1 MQTQMK
7 TTVKLS
13 QLNEIPK
20 CATITSNLD
29 VTRFEKIAR
38 TSPKDIPAI
47 RVGKIG
53 NKLYPVSQQYV
64 VKACKNVGV
73 AEIHAYI
80 EEYNTKY
87 DLFADHVRLHSV
99 DEPINPLAIRSMVD
113 EFGLCNMDS
122 STALKELFL
131 KDTGYVKI
139 ITSKISENAINELQ
153 KLVDQMSSRLSAR
166 NLVCPI
172 YIILQVGKLEESLQ
186 LQGINEIKGV
196 VLLEADHRFIWPTP
210 DQVDM
215 ILSNI
220 KPSSRCSPAQLADLS
235 ESVADTQDNMHKKN
249 TDDKKNTAKSKPRS
263 KPNTDT
269 KTLLKQAK
277 DIVIIANEKDGSPDY
292 IMNTKSNA
300 VQKIKK
306 TDDGK
311 SFALYGDLGKKAF
324 TIPNDVVKHHNVQH
338 NVLHHKNFTTI
349 PSVESQLKKLGGKSG
364 LKLTLFWS
372 TE

>member
-1 MQTQMK
+1 MQTQVK
-7 TTVKLS
+7 TIKLS

-29 VTRFEKIAR
+29 VARFEKIAR

-53 NKLYPVSQQYV
+53 NKLHPISQLYV
-64 VKACKNVGV
+64 VKACKNAGLT
-73 AEIHAYI
+73 EIQAYI
-80 EEYNTKY
+80 EEYDTKY

-139 ITSKISENAINELQ
+139 ITSKITENAINELQ
-153 KLVDQMSSRLSAR
+153 KLVNQMSSKLSAR

-172 YIILQVGKLEESLQ
+172 YIILQVGKLEEDLQ
-186 LQGINEIKGV
+186 LQGINEIRGV

-210 DQVDM
+210 DQVGM

-220 KPSSRCSPAQLADLS
+220 KPSSRFSPARLADLS
-235 ESVADTQDNMHKKN
+235 KSVADTQDNTHKKN
-249 TDDKKNTAKSKPRS
+249 FDNKKTTTKPRS

-269 KTLLKQAK
+269 NTLLKQAK
-277 DIVIIANEKDGSPDY
+277 DIVIITNEKDGSPDY
-292 IMNTKSNA
+292 ILNTKSNA
-300 VQKIKK
+300 VQKIKS

-311 SFALYGDLGKKAF
+311 SFTLYGDLGKKVF

-338 NVLHHKNFTTI
+338 NVLHHENFTTI
-349 PSVESQLKKLGGKSG
+349 TSAESQLKKLGGKSG

-372 TE
+372 VG